1 MILFSVSVIVVM
13 KCRRI
18 FVILTRVLDAMLSAR
33 KSSEELDENRQPV
46 VVESSEVSRDIYD
59 RRSWEVGG
67 GGGGGGR
74 RDHIYQLRESPP

>member
-1 MILFSVSVIVVM
+1 MILFSVSVRVVM

-46 VVESSEVSRDIYD
+46 VVESTTC
-59 RRSWEVGG
+59 GC
-67 GGGGGGR
+67 
-74 RDHIYQLRESPP
+74 